1 MERLMQVRLVT
12 VFVVLLGRVSNIA
25 IAQTTNAAFPA
36 VFAFGDSIYDTGNN
50 NNLLTASKCNFP
62 PYGKDFYGGKATGRF
77 GNGRVLSDL
86 ITSALGV
93 KDTLP
98 AFLNP
103 ALTAQDLP
111 TGVCFASGGSGLDDL
126 TANMQGGVLT
136 MGAQLNL
143 FRQYIEKLKAV
154 VGADKAADIIS
165 KALFIIS
172 AGNNDVAFAYSFTI
186 RRALPFN
193 VYAAS
198 LVSASQNFLKSLYQ
212 LGARHVWVQSTVTLG
227 CLPAARSTL
236 GGPLRFCVDYE
247 NIYAQQFN
255 GMLSAGVANLKSTL
269 PDYDLR
275 FVDVYTP
282 MLRLIQNPSAAGFVN
297 VWNGCCGTGT
307 FEMGPA
313 CNAFTFQCPST
324 SQYFFWDVAHPT
336 ERAYQATLAQLLHA
350 QNYDLN
356 SYNISKTLHPL
367 NVSNLIF

>member
-1 MERLMQVRLVT
+1 
-12 VFVVLLGRVSNIA
+12 
-25 IAQTTNAAFPA
+25 
-36 VFAFGDSIYDTGNN
+36 
-50 NNLLTASKCNFP
+50 
-62 PYGKDFYGGKATGRF
+62 
-77 GNGRVLSDL
+77 
-86 ITSALGV
+86 SALGV

-103 ALTAQDLP
+103 ALTAQDLT
-111 TGVCFASGGSGLDDL
+111 TGVCFASGGSGFDDL

-136 MGAQLNL
+136 MGAQLKL
-143 FRQYIEKLKAV
+143 FQQYIEKLKAV

-198 LVSASQNFLKSLYQ
+198 LVSAGQNFLKSLYQ

-236 GGPLRFCVDYE
+236 GGPLRVCVDYE

-255 GMLSAGVANLKSTL
+255 GMLSAGVANLKGSL

-282 MLRLIQNPSAAGFVN
+282 MLRLIQNPFAAGK
-297 VWNGCCGTGT
+297 
-307 FEMGPA
+307 
-313 CNAFTFQCPST
+313 
-324 SQYFFWDVAHPT
+324 Y
-336 ERAYQATLAQLLHA
+336 
-350 QNYDLN
+350 
-356 SYNISKTLHPL
+356 
-367 NVSNLIF
+367 